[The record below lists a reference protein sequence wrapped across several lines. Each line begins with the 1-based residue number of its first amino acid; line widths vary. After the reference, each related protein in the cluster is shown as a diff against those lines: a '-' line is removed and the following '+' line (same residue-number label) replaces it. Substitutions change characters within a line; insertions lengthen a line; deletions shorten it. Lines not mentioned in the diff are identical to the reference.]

1 MYKLINYSEASS
13 GIKEFIAD
21 SEEDLI
27 NITDCEMGSICLI
40 LSISKMYIKNSAGEW
55 RPWI

>member
-21 SEEDLI
+21 TVEDLKSI
-27 NITDCEMGSICLI
+27 RDCEMGSICLV
-40 LSISKMYIKNSAGEW
+40 LSNKTMYVKNSEGEW
-55 RPWI
+55 IPWT

>member
-21 SEEDLI
+21 TVEDLEAI
-27 NITDCEMGSICLI
+27 KDCEMGSMCLV
-40 LSISKMYIKNSAGEW
+40 LSNKTLYIKNSEGEW
-55 RPWI
+55 ISWT

>member
-21 SEEDLI
+21 TEEDLA
-27 NITDCEMGSICLI
+27 NIIDCEMGSICLV
-40 LSISKMYIKNSAGEW
+40 LSTLKMYIKNSKGEW
-55 RPWI
+55 ILWT

>member
-21 SEEDLI
+21 AVEDLEEI
-27 NITDCEMGSICLI
+27 KDCEMGSICLV
-40 LSISKMYIKNSAGEW
+40 LSNKTMYIKNSEGEW
-55 RPWI
+55 ISWT